1 MDAGVLIEFA
11 AVQKRTN
18 LNDYDKKF
26 LSNCFGRILEGMDLT
41 DKQIELL
48 HRMYVGPPKQK
59 KERVQRVGY
68 TLIDNATGRKVE
80 L

>member
-1 MDAGVLIEFA
+1 MELGVLVEFA
-11 AVQKRTN
+11 AVEKRTN

-26 LSNCFGRILEGMDLT
+26 LASCRRRIFEGVDLT

-48 HRMYVGPPKQK
+48 HRMVPRCRFPE
-59 KERVQRVGY
+59 KETVQRVGY
-68 TLIDNATGRKVE
+68 TVIEHKTGRKIH